1 MAMLQNNNVAKK
13 VLWVSADSGPANH
26 AGKLTP
32 LSCNSLGLTN
42 NLILPRA
49 VLYSLLSEF
58 T

>member
-1 MAMLQNNNVAKK
+1 MAVL

-32 LSCNSLGLTN
+32 FSCNSLGLTN
-42 NLILPRA
+42 NLTLPL
-49 VLYSLLSEF
+49 VELCSLLSEF